1 MSPDEAT
8 DLPAI
13 TVVIPVRPTETAGGA
28 VRSLLDVDYPRDKV
42 EVLVIRGTQP
52 SKQRNLGIKSA
63 QGDVIYF
70 LDNDSFVSRDL
81 FKIAAAHFE
90 EPAVIGVAGP
100 NVSQEN
106 ALVVARAVDGVFCSV
121 FGTGGIR
128 ARYAS
133 VGSAR
138 VASEH
143 DIIFCNL
150 AIRKPILDKVGG
162 LNENLYP
169 NEENELYERL
179 VASSAEAHFI
189 YDPEA
194 VVTRPRSES
203 VAAHLRQIFYYG
215 VGRMKQ
221 TFYRPSVLCLLHMIP
236 AFFLLYLAIVPWLG
250 IPILLAPL
258 GVYGVLLVVFSLKG
272 GLGARSAA
280 VAAVLLALFPLTHIA
295 YGAGLIIGFLRYAF
309 LRWRPRKG
317 SAELVVVKRFEDVL
331 SSAQIPQ

>member
-1 MSPDEAT
+1 MGEQRPI
-8 DLPAI
+8 DLPTI
-13 TVVIPVRPTETAGGA
+13 TAVIPVRPTETASGA
-28 VRSLLDVDYPRDKV
+28 LGSLLEVGYPSEKV
-42 EVLVIRGTQP
+42 EVLVVRGTQP
-52 SKQRNLGIKSA
+52 SKQRNLGIRSA
-63 QGDVIYF
+63 RGDVLYF
-70 LDNDSFVSRDL
+70 LDNDSAVSPDL
-81 FKIAAAHFE
+81 FEIAAGHLEA
-90 EPAVIGVAGP
+90 PDVIGVAGP
-100 NVSQEN
+100 NVSQESDST
-106 ALVVARAVDGVFCSV
+106 VARAVDGVFCSV

-128 ARYAS
+128 ARYSS

-143 DIIFCNL
+143 DVIFCNL
-150 AIRKPILDKVGG
+150 AIRKSLLDKVGG

-189 YDPEA
+189 YDPAA

-203 VAAHLRQIFYYG
+203 VAAHLRQILFYG

-221 TFYRPSVLCLLHMIP
+221 TFYRPNVLCLVHMIP

-250 IPILLAPL
+250 IPLLLAPL
-258 GVYGVLLVVFSLKG
+258 VLYGAMLVVFSAKG
-272 GLGARSAA
+272 GLGAGSAG
-280 VAAVLLALFPLTHIA
+280 VSAVLLLLFPLTHLA

-317 SAELVVVKRFEDVL
+317 SAELVVIKKFEDVL